1 MCQACHEPHRQT
13 YKDGGSSLLDNI
25 VTTGGGVFPQTRAS
39 SCFEGNSAYK
49 DFAEKPEKRPPLRDR
64 LGKISKKDKPWDRYR
79 DVADILGPAMM
90 RHDEK
95 MQKRAYRMG
104 ECGENIAFAVINENG
119 EKKWK
124 LHNAHFCRVRGCP
137 ICAWRRSLLWIGR
150 MLNAWPKIVGTV
162 PDCQALMLTLTLKN
176 CSVADF
182 RKIFQNMGRAWHA
195 MIKRKAFTNA
205 IRGWLRNTEVTQGRD
220 GTSCHPHFHIL
231 LLIDKTYFRGG
242 KYLSQA
248 EWQRM
253 WKECLKIDY
262 MPQVDI
268 RKLKACESDPVADNG
283 VRIPKKAL
291 LEVTKYVTK
300 VTDIEKDPG
309 WYVQLLEQCQGL
321 RFVGSG
327 GVLKNILSTPRREY
341 TEEPEEEEL
350 LHLDG
355 EASGEAEEIHEFSY
369 WHEPVVEKKRRR
381 GFYYRI
387 AIHKPDDIRMP
398 DGTYYD
404 PETGECRDG
413 PSDGMELKHH
423 KTKHS

>member
-1 MCQACHEPHRQT
+1 MCGIRESAGPVS
-13 YKDGGSSLLDNI
+13 GGGLSYLDNI
-25 VTTGGGVFPQTRAS
+25 ATTGGGKNPETHAPSGFAGKST
-39 SCFEGNSAYK
+39 YK

-64 LGKISKKDKPWDRYR
+64 LSKISKKDKPWDRHR

-90 RHDEK
+90 RDVR

-104 ECGENIAFAVINENG
+104 ECGEYIAFAVVDEDG

-137 ICAWRRSLLWIGR
+137 ICAWRRSLLWTGR
-150 MLNAWPKIVGTV
+150 MLSAWPEIVGNI

-182 RKIFQNMGRAWHA
+182 RKTFQDMGRAWHA
-195 MIKRKAFTNA
+195 MIKRKAFSNA

-220 GTSCHPHFHIL
+220 GASCHPHFHIL
-231 LLIDKTYFRGG
+231 LLIDKSYFQRG

-253 WKECLKIDY
+253 WQECLKVDY

-268 RKLKACESDPVADNG
+268 RKLKACESDPVSESG
-283 VRIPKKAL
+283 VKIPKKAL
-291 LEVTKYVTK
+291 LEVTKYGTK
-300 VTDIEKDPG
+300 VADIERDPD

-321 RFVGSG
+321 RFVASG
-327 GVLKNILSTPRREY
+327 GVLKNVLSNPRKPRPVED
-341 TEEPEEEEL
+341 EEQDEL

-355 EASGEAEEIHEFSY
+355 EAGGEVEEVHEFSY
-369 WHEPVVEKKRRR
+369 WHEPVEKKDGKRRR
-381 GFYYRI
+381 GFYYRT
-387 AIHKPDDIRMP
+387 AIHGPNDVRMP

-404 PETGECRDG
+404 PETGECG
-413 PSDGMELKHH
+413 GG
-423 KTKHS
+423 